1 MTEVASA
8 REPAADDFGGRGVLL
23 GWDDFVLWLK
33 GRKTSHTVG
42 GDLIRL
48 PPPWKPGQHWSHV
61 GKTREGKTNFVL
73 VKALAVRK
81 YVMVLDPKGNDP
93 TLVKSGWPR
102 VDGVPPHKRFPKDI
116 QKALDEGQRPVRLIV
131 GTGTRTREDDEA
143 NRTLMSQAVE
153 YARQSGGWT
162 LVVDEHQVASDP
174 RMYRI
179 GPEIARMAVSAASDK
194 TSVEVC
200 MQYVAWSEKAPIR
213 QASFVSF
220 WHNKSQDLFKRLGL
234 EIGRD
239 WHELAAIS
247 DELPEFYI
255 ATVCDK
261 SRAPILVTRPPE
273 LGRGRGSGGN

>member
-1 MTEVASA
+1 VGQPTAYA
-8 REPAADDFGGRGVLL
+8 RGPDPEDFGGRGVLL
-23 GWDDFVLWLK
+23 GWDDYVLWLR
-33 GRKTSHTVG
+33 GRKTDHLVSRET
-42 GDLIRL
+42 IPL
-48 PPPWKPGQHWSHV
+48 PPPWKPGQHWAHI

-73 VKALAVRK
+73 AKAKATRR

-102 VDGVPPHKRFPKDI
+102 IDGVPPHKRFPKEI
-116 QKALDEGQRPVRLIV
+116 QKALDEQRPVRLIV
-131 GTGTRTREDDEA
+131 GGSTRTRAGDEA

-179 GPEIARMAVSAASDK
+179 GPDIARMAVSAASDK

-200 MQYVAWSEKAPIR
+200 MQYISWSEKAPLR
-213 QASFVSF
+213 QATLVSF
-220 WHNKSQDLFKRLGL
+220 WHSRSKDLFKKLAL

-239 WHELAAIS
+239 WHELASIA
-247 DELPEFYI
+247 DELPKYWM
-255 ATVCDK
+255 ATVSDD
-261 SRAPILVTRPPE
+261 SRSPVIVTKPPE
-273 LGRGRGSGGN
+273 I